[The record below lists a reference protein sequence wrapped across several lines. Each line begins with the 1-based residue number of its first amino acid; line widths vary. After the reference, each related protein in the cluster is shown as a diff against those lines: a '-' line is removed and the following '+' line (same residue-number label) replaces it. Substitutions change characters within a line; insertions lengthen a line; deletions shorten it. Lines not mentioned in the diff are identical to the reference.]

1 MVLAQMLSP
10 SKDKLLSTEFLEKL
24 AAVQTDL
31 EMTNFVKTEFAPL
44 VKLPLVDQNTNL
56 DWLSWDRASE
66 PMEQILK
73 YLLKNVSTS
82 IIRDLA

>member
-10 SKDKLLSTEFLEKL
+10 SKSKLLSADFLEKL

-31 EMTNFVKTEFAPL
+31 EMTNFVKNEFAPL
-44 VKLPLVDQNTNL
+44 IKLPIEEYR
-56 DWLSWDRASE
+56 DWMSWDRAPE

-73 YLLKNVSTS
+73 YLLKNVSYQT
-82 IIRDLA
+82 